1 MAKKSSMWGMIGLG
15 MGLASAGMATANL
28 IRQFKK
34 MDLNHQTVLLMGGSR
49 GLALEIA
56 RIVGDQGATVAL
68 AARDGEELERARD
81 FLNIP
86 SDRLFT
92 FVCDVTNEEQ
102 VRDTV
107 AAVQEQCGDIDV
119 LMNIAGVIQAGA
131 FEFQNNEDY
140 AKSMNTH
147 FWGPL
152 YAVNAVVPTMKKRNR
167 GRIVNISSIAGKVS
181 VPHLLPY
188 SASKHALVGFSE
200 GLRSELAKDNI
211 FVTTVCPGL
220 MRTGSAR
227 NAEMKG
233 HNKVEYALFSIFDSL
248 ALTSIDAK
256 CAAKQIVEAC
266 KYGDPHLVI
275 SIQAKAL
282 NFLHSMA
289 PSAVT
294 EIFSWTNL
302 LLPGKGGIGAA
313 TAKGHESESAWSP
326 SILTKMSDDAAVRNN
341 EMGAR

>member
-1 MAKKSSMWGMIGLG
+1 
-15 MGLASAGMATANL
+15 
-28 IRQFKK
+28 
-34 MDLNHQTVLLMGGSR
+34 VLLMGGSR

-56 RIVGDQGATVAL
+56 RILGDQGATVAL

-81 FLNIP
+81 YLNIP

-102 VRDTV
+102 VKNTV

-131 FEFQNNEDY
+131 FELQNNEDY
-140 AKSMNTH
+140 AKSMDTH

-152 YAVNAVVPTMKKRNR
+152 YAVNAVVPTMRRRNR
-167 GRIVNISSIAGKVS
+167 GRIVNISSIAG
-181 VPHLLPY
+181 
-188 SASKHALVGFSE
+188 KHALVGFSE

-233 HNKVEYALFSIFDSL
+233 HNKIEYALFSIFDSL

-256 CAAKQIVEAC
+256 SAAKQIVEAC
-266 KYGDPHLVI
+266 KYGDAHLVI
-275 SIQAKAL
+275 SVQAKAL
-282 NFLHSMA
+282 NFLHSFA
-289 PSAVT
+289 PVAVT
-294 EIFSWTNL
+294 EIFSWTNM

-313 TAKGHESESAWSP
+313 TAKGKESESKWSP